1 MSLADIVFPYR
12 AARDFGIVSFSL
24 LFLVLLLEVELLMFI
39 GLGLIGHR
47 IDLFIDLQP
56 DLLPAAVLVSLI
68 ASSFF
73 AWRAR
78 AWTKARL
85 RGAARLGSGAATA
98 SYVEKL
104 AARAAN

>member
-1 MSLADIVFPYR
+1 MSLAEIIFPYR
-12 AARDFGIVSFSL
+12 AERSFGIVSFSL
-24 LFLVLLLEVELLMFI
+24 LFLVLLLEAELIVFV

-56 DLLPAAVLVSLI
+56 DLLPAGVLVSLI
-68 ASSFF
+68 ASSVF

-78 AWTKARL
+78 AWTKARI
-85 RGAARLGSGAATA
+85 RGAALLGSGAATT

-104 AARAAN
+104 AARAAS